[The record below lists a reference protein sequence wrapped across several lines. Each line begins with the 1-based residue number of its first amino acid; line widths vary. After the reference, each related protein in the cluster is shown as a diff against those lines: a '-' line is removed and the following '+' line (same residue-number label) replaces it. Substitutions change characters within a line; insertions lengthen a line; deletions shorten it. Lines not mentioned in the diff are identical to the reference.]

1 MVSKEISGQCRKV
14 EKTST
19 ILKNAQKI
27 VYRKDHLKITLQI
40 TIMKNCDSY
49 SFASLKISSSGIKL
63 FLLRKKKLKL
73 TKSRKTVL

>member
-49 SFASLKISSSGIKL
+49 SFASLKSAHQVL
-63 FLLRKKKLKL
+63 NFFYYVKKKIEINK
-73 TKSRKTVL
+73 V